1 MYITKLEIENFM
13 SIGRAEI
20 EFDES
25 NIIDLCGYNDSGK
38 SAVVRLL
45 NIMLYFSYFREQ
57 AKFIKDGESYFKG
70 VLHFSDGVEYEFK
83 KLASGQSLLTLSK
96 DNNILYSN
104 TSGSSIVSVSD
115 IPKPIAD
122 YLGVVKDEVT
132 GEKLNIR
139 RCADRLFLI
148 DTSGGDNYKILNVI
162 LQSDV
167 LADTSS
173 ALNTDK
179 NKLLTEISVL
189 SNQISAIK
197 SESNAIHTVAEDKLD
212 SLEEALKSF
221 KTKKLVY
228 KEVSQM
234 ENCIQIIENTII
246 PDELPVISLEQFNIL
261 SKMISLQEKT
271 TISIPDELQVLSA
284 ERLSELNKIIGVQN
298 RSNIFVPEQLI
309 EVDSSRYD
317 SIKRICGVSERLS
330 KLSKEVGVEFKAIDA
345 TRYSQIDTIDA
356 LVQSVRSLS
365 NDIKMNDN
373 ELSSKRDRLHILCKE
388 NNIACCPEC
397 GAVFKEEG

>member
-83 KLASGQSLLTLSK
+83 KLASGQSLFTLSK
-96 DNNILYSN
+96 DDNILYTN
-104 TSGSSIVSVSD
+104 TSGSSIISVSD
-115 IPKPIAD
+115 IPKPIMD

-197 SESNAIHTVAEDKLD
+197 SETDAIHTVAEDKLD
-212 SLEEALKSF
+212 SLEGSLKSY
-221 KTKKLVY
+221 KTKKVVY
-228 KEVSQM
+228 KEISQM
-234 ENCIQIIENTII
+234 ENCVQLIENTII
-246 PDELPVISLEQFNIL
+246 PDELPIISLEQFDIL
-261 SKMISLQEKT
+261 NKMTNLQEKAK
-271 TISIPDELQVLSA
+271 ISIPDELQVLSA
-284 ERLSELNKIIGVQN
+284 ERLSELNKMIGVQN

-309 EVDSSRYD
+309 EIDSSRYD
-317 SIKRICGVSERLS
+317 GIKRICGILKSLS
-330 KLSKEVGVEFKAIDA
+330 RLSKEVGVELQTINA
-345 TRYSQIDTIDA
+345 TRYTQIGTIDT
-356 LVQSVRSLS
+356 LVQSVMSL
-365 NDIKMNDN
+365 NNAVQMNAD
-373 ELSSKRDRLHILCKE
+373 ELSSKRNRLHILCKE